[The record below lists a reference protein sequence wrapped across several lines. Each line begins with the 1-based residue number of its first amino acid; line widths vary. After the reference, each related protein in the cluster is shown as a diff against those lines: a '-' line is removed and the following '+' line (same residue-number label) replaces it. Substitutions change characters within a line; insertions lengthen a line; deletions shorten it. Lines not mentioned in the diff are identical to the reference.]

1 MAKQFSKTVIGGFM
15 VSAMVLLVIAVVIFG
30 GGRFFQKTFTF
41 VLFFEGSVKGLKAG
55 SPVLFRGVEVGSV
68 EKIVI
73 QAAPK
78 TGDALIPV
86 VVNLN
91 RDNVET
97 DEKRDLHKEMSNLIE
112 HGLRAQLTIQSFV
125 TGQLMIELDFHPDKP
140 ARLVGIDYGYPEI
153 PTIPTPLEQIAETL
167 KKYPLSEFVEKI
179 DAAIDGI
186 EKVLVAPEL
195 MEIVRSL
202 NDAAQ
207 SASKLINNGDKL
219 VNATDK
225 LINDADNLVLNMDR
239 QVEPL
244 TQSYK
249 SVARDAQN
257 LLRNVDSRIDPLSDR
272 LDSSLNSARST
283 LEQMEK
289 TFKTYSDLV
298 EDRSEL
304 RYKLDSAM
312 NEMAAAARSI
322 RELAEYMRQHPEA
335 LLRGKGGN
343 RR

>member
-30 GGRFFQKTFTF
+30 GGRVFQKTFPF
-41 VLFFEGSVKGLKAG
+41 VLFFKGSVKGLKAG

-68 EKIVI
+68 EQIVI

-78 TGDALIPV
+78 TGEALIPV

-97 DEKRDLHKEMSNLIE
+97 DEKKDLHKEMSNLIE

-140 ARLVGIDYGYPEI
+140 AQLVGIDFGYPEI
-153 PTIPTPLEQIAETL
+153 PTISTPLEQIAETFE
-167 KKYPLSEFVEKI
+167 KYPLNEFVEKI
-179 DAAIDGI
+179 NAAIDGI

-219 VNATDK
+219 
-225 LINDADNLVLNMDR
+225 INDADNLVLNMDR

-244 TQSYK
+244 SQSYK

-257 LLRNVDSRIDPLSDR
+257 LLRNVDSRIDPLSDQ
-272 LDSSLNSARST
+272 LDSSLNNARST

-312 NEMAAAARSI
+312 NEVAAAARSI